1 MTTPPP
7 LPSVSVTATFQDASG
22 AALAGHVVFTAG
34 ARLRFA
40 AGGVVVPDEP
50 VVAALDTAGKLS
62 VALVPT
68 DDPAIEPR
76 QWDYRV
82 EERIGTAG
90 EAAALSE
97 GERLD
102 VSKSYSLKVPTGD
115 GTLDLAD
122 IAP

>member
-1 MTTPPP
+1 MTSPPP
-7 LPSVSVTATFQDASG
+7 LPTVTVTATYQDASG

-34 ARLRFA
+34 TRLRFA
-40 AGGVVVPDEP
+40 AGGIVVPDEP
-50 VVAALDTAGKLS
+50 VVAALDTAGALS

-68 DDPAIEPR
+68 DDPAVQPR

-82 EERIGTAG
+82 AERVGTAG
-90 EAAALSE
+90 EVAALGQ
-97 GERLD
+97 GESLP
-102 VSKSYSLKVPTGD
+102 VSKAYNLKVPTGD